1 MKLKDIENA
10 LGAGTIF
17 EEADCSLIES
27 KYIATVM
34 NNLDYLIYFNG
45 IQSNRYAA
53 KMRKSHYTMSFIN
66 EGGVMRF

>member
-27 KYIATVM
+27 KYLSKPREGQNFMRVPKNSILNKKVI
-34 NNLDYLIYFNG
+34 LI
-45 IQSNRYAA
+45 
-53 KMRKSHYTMSFIN
+53 
-66 EGGVMRF
+66 